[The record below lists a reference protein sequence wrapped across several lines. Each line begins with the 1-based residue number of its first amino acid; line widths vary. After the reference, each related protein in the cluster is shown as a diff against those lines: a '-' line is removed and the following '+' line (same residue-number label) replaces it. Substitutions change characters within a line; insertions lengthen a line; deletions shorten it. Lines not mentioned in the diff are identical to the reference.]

1 MFIQKHELFKINTI
15 CLQGL
20 IQTNKIMDKWM
31 HDVNL
36 YACFKNKEVKNNGFQ
51 INKRSNNE

>member
-1 MFIQKHELFKINTI
+1 
-15 CLQGL
+15 
-20 IQTNKIMDKWM
+20 M

-51 INKRSNNE
+51 INKRSNNEQTIIG